1 MGAGLE
7 EMAMKTF
14 KIPDGVTEQTAD
26 CLLRPRRVK
35 RVQQHCLRF
44 ICIVFL
50 TMELMC
56 LGRGCLRVSV
66 VPREVR
72 SVRSPG
78 VTGRCEPPD
87 VVPANQTQVLCR
99 TYPQY

>member
-44 ICIVFL
+44 ICIVF
-50 TMELMC
+50 
-56 LGRGCLRVSV
+56 
-66 VPREVR
+66 
-72 SVRSPG
+72 
-78 VTGRCEPPD
+78 
-87 VVPANQTQVLCR
+87 
-99 TYPQY
+99 